1 MTYLE
6 KLIASVQHSGS
17 VLCVGLDPRPSM
29 IPASILERTET
40 TEQAVEQFC
49 VDIIES
55 TYDFCCAY
63 KPNVAFFESLG
74 PKGLEVFGRVLDRIP
89 KDRVTIADIKRGDI
103 GSTAEHYKQ
112 AWFDKLD
119 VDAVTLNPLMGFDTL
134 DPWLQEESRALYSL
148 VLTSNPGSHDL
159 LMRRFEGRLS
169 LAEFIADQLSKKAHT
184 SKTHIGMVIGAT
196 HPSDLDRILNSYPEA
211 SLLIPGVG
219 SQGGNPADLV
229 PILTAHKGVPVI
241 SASRSIIFAGNTQT
255 NWQDHVAR
263 SARSMKEEL
272 KPFGKRYI
280 AS

>member
-29 IPASILERTET
+29 IPASILENSASTEK
-40 TEQAVEQFC
+40 AVEQFC
-49 VDIIES
+49 AEVIEK

-63 KPNVAFFESLG
+63 KPNIAFFESLG
-74 PKGLEVFGRVLDRIP
+74 PGGFEVFSRVLRLIP
-89 KDRVTIADIKRGDI
+89 EDRVAIADIKRGDI
-103 GSTAEHYKQ
+103 GSTAEHYKR
-112 AWFDKLD
+112 AWFDQFD

-134 DPWLQEESRALYSL
+134 DPWIQEESKALYSL

-159 LMRRFEGRLS
+159 LTRRFEGRLS
-169 LAEFIADQLSKKAHT
+169 LAEFIADQLGKKMQT

-219 SQGGNPADLV
+219 SQGGNPAEL
-229 PILTAHKGVPVI
+229 ISLLASHKGVPII
-241 SASRSIIFAGNTQT
+241 SSSRSIIFAGGNRRD
-255 NWQDHVAR
+255 WSDHVAS
-263 SARSMKEEL
+263 SARTMKKEL
-272 KPFGKRYI
+272 EPFGRRYFK
-280 AS
+280 